1 MGLSIMP
8 FKHNADRRH
17 HIPKICLTVTNL
29 RQYEAGLR
37 QRASLTRC
45 LKQPKPQP
53 SEDAYVAAEL
63 ALLSLL
69 EGSLVGLS
77 GKRPFL
83 PTEVA
88 PSMAAARAAALC
100 MGRFAAA
107 LLEEDAEW
115 LTWI

>member
-1 MGLSIMP
+1 MAARPTSARLM
-8 FKHNADRRH
+8 A
-17 HIPKICLTVTNL
+17 LATVGRT
-29 RQYEAGLR
+29 
-37 QRASLTRC
+37 ASYTTIGDTT
-45 LKQPKPQP
+45 PQP

-100 MGRFAAA
+100 MGRFVAA